1 MQNPQTIPVFEILS
15 GDEGVEEVD
24 SIFAFEGYD
33 FAAGSADVGVDV
45 EGFPEVV
52 ECTNRNPYSLTY
64 VPDGPFSSS
73 LSPSQWS

>member
-24 SIFAFEGYD
+24 AIFAFEGYD
-33 FAAGSADVGVDV
+33 LAAGSANVGVDV

-52 ECTNRNPYSLTY
+52 GLGIMPTSRRTQTS
-64 VPDGPFSSS
+64 G
-73 LSPSQWS
+73 